1 MMSSLCYRAI
11 PKAMRWWLLESY
23 LESDCSN
30 GENAPRDLD
39 VTQCVYVVDE
49 RPLEKSERSRRRLG
63 VRAPSRILC
72 AGGREDELDKRGV
85 AKATGS
91 RR

>member
-1 MMSSLCYRAI
+1 
-11 PKAMRWWLLESY
+11 MRWWLLESD
-23 LESDCSN
+23 LGLDCLR

-39 VTQCVYVVDE
+39 VTQCAYVVDE
-49 RPLEKSERSRRRLG
+49 RALEKSERGRRRLG